1 MGSSLISR
9 SHHEQKESTVL
20 EMRIKLRKLNNPVS
34 WLISFGLSL
43 VGLSVG
49 FWLFLSGQF
58 HTVILEN
65 STISVIILMILLYL
79 APAIVVYA
87 IFRKHLSSLGYAV
100 GIVTSGIAIYLY
112 FLWLLLHALGGGP

>member
-1 MGSSLISR
+1 
-9 SHHEQKESTVL
+9 
-20 EMRIKLRKLNNPVS
+20 MRIKLRKLNNPVS

-49 FWLFLSGQF
+49 FWLFLSAQF

-65 STISVIILMILLYL
+65 STMSVIIVMILLYL

-87 IFRKHLSSLGYAV
+87 MFRKHLSSLGYIV
-100 GIVTSGIAIYLY
+100 GIVTSGIVIYLY
-112 FLWLLLHALGGGP
+112 FVWLLLHALGGGP